1 MVRGI
6 YCGGCRSSDGEN
18 NGPAKSQSVPKK
30 NLKSYLLKLRPK
42 CVRGSRQ
49 PSLPPVTESQ
59 PDQHPQNTQPSTSSL
74 SIDTAKNGKS
84 LLTSAQ
90 VSPLSHSSIVKGR
103 FSVRV
108 PKWLKFPKVF
118 REQRRG
124 MLSKS
129 EKHKPFTG
137 TQAAKPKL
145 SNEGVASAPKALAS
159 DCPTERILEP
169 TSFQHTADPPE
180 TSSLPQTTEAISIL
194 NAKMNVDDRSSGSR
208 HEAAPPASNTSNIS
222 EDTLKRMEANEFPF
236 HLTSMQSDS
245 PARVDN
251 PGGYPEKV
259 TTELASSYLMSTIPP
274 YATKYHLPSQAQKKK
289 IIYYELQDLPDEW
302 GAHGNIRFG
311 FSRLDAKAPP
321 GSGPGSFGIDRY
333 DGNLYYNN
341 IPVGKP
347 HHGGFASGSNIGIGL
362 VFQYIE
368 TQSDSNSNSAIEV
381 RVFHTRQ
388 GVLVDDVH
396 VDTLVGVGQDGF
408 DGYHDLFATVGTD
421 DRVVFEVSFEEKFW
435 RFKPREHGF

>member
-1 MVRGI
+1 
-6 YCGGCRSSDGEN
+6 
-18 NGPAKSQSVPKK
+18 
-30 NLKSYLLKLRPK
+30 
-42 CVRGSRQ
+42 
-49 PSLPPVTESQ
+49 
-59 PDQHPQNTQPSTSSL
+59 
-74 SIDTAKNGKS
+74 
-84 LLTSAQ
+84 
-90 VSPLSHSSIVKGR
+90 
-103 FSVRV
+103 
-108 PKWLKFPKVF
+108 
-118 REQRRG
+118 

-129 EKHKPFTG
+129 EKHIPFTG
-137 TQAAKPKL
+137 TQAAKPKS

-159 DCPTERILEP
+159 DCLTERMLEP
-169 TSFQHTADPPE
+169 ASFQHTADPPE
-180 TSSLPQTTEAISIL
+180 ASSLPQITQAISTL
-194 NAKMNVDDRSSGSR
+194 NAKMGVNDRSSGNC
-208 HEAAPPASNTSNIS
+208 HEAAPPASSNESDIP

-236 HLTSMQSDS
+236 HLISMQSDF

-259 TTELASSYLMSTIPP
+259 TTELAPSYLMSTIPP
-274 YATKYHLPSQAQKKK
+274 YATKYHLPNQARKKK

-321 GSGPGSFGIDRY
+321 GSGPGSFGIDRCN
-333 DGNLYYNN
+333 GNLYYNN
-341 IPVGKP
+341 IQVGKP
-347 HHGGFASGSNIGIGL
+347 HHGGFSSGSSIGIGL
-362 VFQYIE
+362 VFRYIE
-368 TQSDSNSNSAIEV
+368 TQSDSNSDSAIEV

-396 VDTLVGVGQDGF
+396 VDTLVGVGRDGF